1 MRFQTAAMPA
11 TTIAV
16 LPLENLSSEPENE
29 HFRDGFTEETID
41 VLAQIDGLKVT
52 SEISTFHCK
61 GRNIPKSE
69 IDGKHRVDTLP
80 QGSVRF
86 TENTIGV
93 TARLIDPA
101 EDFNFRSETLNWKP
115 DNMNRI

>member
-16 LPLENLSSEPENE
+16 LPVENLSSELENE
-29 HFRDGFTEETID
+29 YFRDGFTEETID

-52 SEISTFHCK
+52 SEISAFHCK

-69 IDGKHRVDTLP
+69 IDGKLRVDTVP
-80 QGSVRF
+80 QRSVRF
-86 TENTIGV
+86 AGNTICV
-93 TARLIDPA
+93 TARLIDLV
-101 EDFNFRSETLNWKP
+101 EDFYFRSETLNRKP
-115 DNMNRI
+115 DNLKRI